1 MTKKRFKLFVG
12 KNYGVQKAD
21 GEVIFDS
28 IVSIGDADVLVD
40 WLNAIYNEN
49 EQLKSRIEY
58 LERKI
63 ERERNSYQK
72 QHEKWEKE
80 LKSE

>member
-1 MTKKRFKLFVG
+1 MTEKRFKLFVG

-40 WLNAIYNEN
+40 WLNALYNEN
-49 EQLKSRIEY
+49 E
-58 LERKI
+58 
-63 ERERNSYQK
+63 
-72 QHEKWEKE
+72 E
-80 LKSE
+80 LKRINLKLKKNLRRFYSKEEWDLKEVLGDFR